1 MPLAWLSAMRLVVSV
16 LACVAWVGVLIPALA
31 ASSRVDLE
39 GGVFGAAVA
48 TPSDGK
54 AGPLG
59 IERGS
64 AALTDFVAT
73 ETDATR
79 VGPDGHFAFL
89 HERHGLHLRSF
100 RAGELELADHLPA
113 SAAIAARAR
122 ARAPP
127 FGA

>member
-1 MPLAWLSAMRLVVSV
+1 MRLVVSV

-54 AGPLG
+54 ARPLG
-59 IERGS
+59 IERS

-79 VGPDGHFAFL
+79 VAPDGHFAFL